1 MRMLGII
8 SLALL
13 TSCGHVALSGSAA
26 DSVAP
31 CTLFEECAT
40 GGGDHDEAVT
50 IALGAAVVGA
60 LGVALYRFVLRDVS
74 VVGAL
79 APSP

>member
-1 MRMLGII
+1 MRMLGVI

-26 DSVAP
+26 ESVAP
-31 CTLFEECAT
+31 CTAFDECMT

-50 IALGAAVVGA
+50 IAVGAALVGA
-60 LGVALYRFVLRDVS
+60 AGVALYRFVLRDVS